1 MGIIEYEEEE
11 AETVLAAVRTASSGS
26 CPQPPDTMDGTSD
39 GGFVGG
45 AVDAMQ
51 CIDPGEAAL
60 RCASIL
66 DDNKL
71 LSRSKPTA
79 TASSLGLGD
88 TAILDDLFE
97 TCAVLDR
104 SGRRQSTT

>member
-1 MGIIEYEEEE
+1 
-11 AETVLAAVRTASSGS
+11 
-26 CPQPPDTMDGTSD
+26 MDGTSD

-45 AVDAMQ
+45 TGDAMQ
-51 CIDPGEAAL
+51 RIDPGEAAL
-60 RCASIL
+60 RCASIP
-66 DDNKL
+66 DDNTL
-71 LSRSKPTA
+71 LSLSKPTATA

-88 TAILDDLFE
+88 TAILDDQFE